1 MDTLQIAYKIL
12 YSLEHKEKAEY
23 MGALVGPEKLG
34 APKGKW
40 LDVIRLMMEERY
52 IAGVAIQRDIVGGW
66 LVDIKN
72 IHITLKGAEYLRDN
86 SAMRKFSRISTD
98 VISIIKP

>member
-23 MGALVGPEKLG
+23 MGALIGPEKLG
-34 APKGKW
+34 VPKEKW
-40 LDVIRLMMEERY
+40 LEVVRLMMEERY

-66 LVDIKN
+66 MVDIKN

-86 SAMRKFSRISTD
+86 SAMRKLSRISMD